1 MKTINDII
9 SENIIKYIKENIETE
24 TRTELNGGKTVEI
37 DNFEECKQ
45 LINPSSTD
53 DTWFIKIV
61 QRRKDNPTLKLRSDN
76 YVKYYLIHDANELDS
91 YKSEIKYLCI
101 HNNARAYI
109 TANKRSQTECDKYA
123 KIYMDSNRRHP
134 HHGQFNF
141 VKGHETEYS
150 YGRSFADKTDRNV
163 VMIDIDS
170 PDKNIHDKTHEI
182 LKKYNVPIMMEYP
195 SLNNGLHI
203 FTKAQ
208 EQLLDAYLAKEFL
221 QFDNGQDLGRLSTVG
236 IDFDKNALL
245 YVCTDPQG
253 YRDNY
258 RQSVVDDAKKG
269 AVKMRQTLQQR
280 RNNLRN
286 TQQTSLD

>member
-1 MKTINDII
+1 MRKIETII
-9 SENIIKYIKENIETE
+9 SENITKYLSE
-24 TRTELNGGKTVEI
+24 TRTEINGGKTIEI
-37 DNFEECKQ
+37 DNFDEVKQ
-45 LINPSSTD
+45 LINPESSD

-61 QRRKDNPTLKLRSDN
+61 QRRKDNPSLRLRTDN
-76 YVKYYLIHDANELDS
+76 YVKYYLIHSIQELEAN
-91 YKSEIKYLCI
+91 KSEIKYLCI
-101 HNNARAYI
+101 QNNARAYI
-109 TANKRSQTECDKYA
+109 TANKRSKTECDKYA
-123 KIYMDSNRRHP
+123 KIYQDSNRRHP

-141 VKGHETEYS
+141 VKGHEIEYA
-150 YGRSFADKTDRNV
+150 YGRSFADKTDREV

-170 PDKNIHDKTHEI
+170 PDTSIHNKTHEI

-221 QFDNGQDLGRLSTVG
+221 QFDKGEDLGRLSTVG

-245 YVCTDPQG
+245 YVCTAPQG

-258 RQSVVDDAKKG
+258 RQSVVDDAKRG

-280 RNNLRN
+280 RNNLSK
-286 TQQTSLD
+286 QSVD